1 MNWGLPIE
9 WRGGLPST
17 GKLWEKC
24 DINIKGIKKVLIYTY
39 LPPIPN
45 PMHATSDAKVT
56 KLGAPPA
63 ATPKTAAKN
72 SVICHRWWTV
82 SGRRGI
88 ICQYP

>member
-1 MNWGLPIE
+1 
-9 WRGGLPST
+9 
-17 GKLWEKC
+17 
-24 DINIKGIKKVLIYTY
+24 
-39 LPPIPN
+39 
-45 PMHATSDAKVT
+45 MHATSDAKVT